1 MEREDAKAPGKQSFS
16 FGSGVYV
23 GGMASVAGKLESEG
37 PLGEYFDIVGQD
49 DMFDGKTWEEAES
62 NMQLKAAEHAI
73 ADAGLKADKIRYMAG
88 GDLLGQLIATTFGV
102 EKLAIPLLGLYGA
115 CSTMGES
122 LLAGAVL
129 VDGGYADHVLTIT
142 SSHFAGAEKQFR
154 FPLAYGNQR
163 PMAATWTVTGGG
175 NTVKTAGEI

>member
-88 GDLLGQLIATTFGV
+88 SA
-102 EKLAIPLLGLYGA
+102 
-115 CSTMGES
+115 
-122 LLAGAVL
+122 
-129 VDGGYADHVLTIT
+129 
-142 SSHFAGAEKQFR
+142 R
-154 FPLAYGNQR
+154 
-163 PMAATWTVTGGG
+163 AANCNNIWR
-175 NTVKTAGEI
+175 